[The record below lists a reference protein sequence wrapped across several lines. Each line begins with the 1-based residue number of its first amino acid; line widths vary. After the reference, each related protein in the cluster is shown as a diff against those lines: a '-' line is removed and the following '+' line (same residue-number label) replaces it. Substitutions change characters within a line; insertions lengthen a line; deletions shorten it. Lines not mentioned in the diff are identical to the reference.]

1 MKPKNLL
8 NFIIGIVV
16 LFILVVYMVSYQ
28 VRYDEVAV
36 ITTLD
41 KAVEPAKDASGKI
54 VRGNDGYAT
63 EPGSL
68 REKPDLYFKY
78 PWPIQKVY
86 TYPKRLQL
94 LEDQME
100 EQTTAD
106 GYSIVVRTY
115 LTWRIEDPSAF
126 FRSLRNIDIAQQ
138 SLQPL
143 LRNLRGV
150 ISQYRFDQLV
160 NTDPTKLA
168 LREIE
173 EKSKKELND
182 RLAANNYGIQVVNL
196 GIRRIVFPQS
206 TTSKVFDR
214 MKEERQRMAQNSR
227 SSGTSQAVAIRS
239 EADNAR
245 MTILS
250 FANRQASVLRSQGE
264 TEATRYYELFQKDQ
278 EFAIFLRQIESLKLI
293 LAKNT
298 TFVLDAEKLSPLDL
312 FVHEPGETAPAK

>member
-1 MKPKNLL
+1 MKTKNMF
-8 NFIIGIVV
+8 NFAIGIIVF
-16 LFILVVYMVSYQ
+16 LILILYMVSYQ

-41 KAVEPAKDASGKI
+41 KTIEPGKDEK
-54 VRGNDGYAT
+54 GNIKRDAHGEAI

-68 REKPDLYFKY
+68 IEKPNLYFKL

-115 LTWRIEDPSAF
+115 LTWRIDDPSAF
-126 FRSLRNIDIAQQ
+126 FRSLRNVDTAQQ

-160 NTDPTKLA
+160 NTDPSKLA

-173 EKSKKELND
+173 VKSQKELND
-182 RLAANNYGIQVVNL
+182 RLAANNYGIEVVNL

-206 TTSKVFDR
+206 TTTKVFDR

-245 MTILS
+245 TTILS
-250 FANRQASVLRSQGE
+250 FAERQASVLRSQGE

-278 EFAIFLRQIESLKLI
+278 DFAVFLRQVESLKKI

-298 TFVLDAEKLSPLDL
+298 TFVLDAEKISPLDL
-312 FVHEPGETAPAK
+312 LVNEPGSAKK